1 MELTVNKQ
9 EWLEE
14 AIEHIDSLNTDEFE
28 EFLLSCTSRNIVI
41 TNYTDI
47 QHGKCIV
54 ISKAANMDSYYAEN
68 ISLAA

>member
-1 MELTVNKQ
+1 MNKQ

-14 AIEHIDSLNTDEFE
+14 AISHIDSLNTEEFE
-28 EFLLSCTSRNIVI
+28 EFLWTCTTYNLVI
-41 TNYTDI
+41 TNYSDI

-54 ISKAANMDSYYAEN
+54 ISKAANMDNYYAEN